1 MASGQQRR
9 VGSAGTGT
17 TFVTRTDHRLDVSAA
32 LPGGTGAEL
41 AVTVFAG
48 ADETRPS
55 ADAGQSRVVA
65 FAYPGGGYTRGYY
78 DLRHPALPG
87 PGQADYHGSRGWVV
101 VTCDPLGAGDSTPLD
116 DAVVTLDASAR
127 AADLAARDILGRL
140 RDGTLRE
147 DLRPLPV
154 AAAIGIGHS
163 LGGMQLIH
171 QQAAFQTF
179 DAIAVLGFSAVHTII
194 PTPGEGVLA
203 PARTQASVTEAWSGP
218 LSDDIEHLR
227 YAYHWD
233 DVPGDLVAEDMSAGF
248 PVRTADPLPP
258 WISATFPPF
267 AAVCM
272 APGVVAGQAAAVD
285 VPVFVGGGERDVL
298 PDLRAEAAAYAAS
311 PDITLRR
318 VRRCAHMHN
327 FSPQR
332 RDLWQRLHLWGE
344 SVPLLTDRVPSAPDQ
359 GEPHAPAGDLS
370 RLGPGQP

>member
-1 MASGQQRR
+1 MTARPQ
-9 VGSAGTGT
+9 VP
-17 TFVTRTDHRLDVSAA
+17 VTRSDLRVDVSAA
-32 LPGGTGAEL
+32 LPGGIGAEL
-41 AVTVFAG
+41 AVTVFAD
-48 ADETRPS
+48 ADTGSPPADAGRPS
-55 ADAGQSRVVA
+55 AESRVVV

-78 DLRHPALPG
+78 DLRRPSLPG
-87 PGQADYHGSRGWVV
+87 HGQADYHRSRGWVV
-101 VTCDPLGAGDSTPLD
+101 VTCDPLGTGDSTPLD

-127 AADLAARDILGRL
+127 AADLAARYVLGRL
-140 RDGTLRE
+140 RAGLLRS

-171 QQAAFQTF
+171 QQAAFRTF
-179 DAIAVLGFSAVHTII
+179 DAIAVLGFSAVHTVI
-194 PTPGEGVLA
+194 PTPGPGVLA
-203 PARTQASVTEAWSGP
+203 PARAQSSVADAWSGP
-218 LSDDIEHLR
+218 LSDDSAHLR

-233 DVPGDLVAEDMSAGF
+233 DVPDDLVAEDMSAGF
-248 PVRTADPLPP
+248 PVRTANPLPP

-272 APGVVAGQAAAVD
+272 APGVVAAQAAAVD
-285 VPVFVGGGERDVL
+285 VPVFVGAGERDVL

-311 PDITLRR
+311 PDITLSR

-344 SVPLLTDRVPSAPDQ
+344 SVPLIAGRVPSTPDKA
-359 GEPHAPAGDLS
+359 EP
-370 RLGPGQP
+370 